1 VTAVEV
7 AGKTANL
14 DIPPQ
19 PFNSLLPVATI
30 AGTGCYL
37 PTARLTN
44 ADLEARMDT
53 SDAWIVERTGIRERR
68 IAASDETTGS
78 MATEAGR
85 AALSSAGLGAS
96 DVDLLLVATCTPD
109 QIMPATA
116 PVVAHALGVQCGAM
130 DLAAACSGFV
140 YSLVTAAAMIGTG
153 TVRAALVIGSDTFSR
168 ILDTTDRSTG
178 MLFGDGAGAVVVVPS
193 RPSVDGSGR
202 ALPGPAGDS
211 PGRGFL
217 PGLLAWDLGCDGS
230 AAGILEVP
238 AGGSRLPSS
247 PATLAAN
254 QHVVRMDGR
263 EVYRR
268 AVRAVVESV
277 TVTIG
282 RAGVAARE
290 IDLFIP
296 HQANTRIVDAVL
308 PRLGIAPERTFMNIE
323 HYGNTSAA
331 SIPIALAEA
340 VATGR
345 LHDGDL
351 VLLTG
356 FGAGMTWASALLRWG
371 RPGTA

>member
-7 AGKTANL
+7 AGKPAIDL
-14 DIPPQ
+14 RPQSVRPPIP
-19 PFNSLLPVATI
+19 LATV

-68 IAASDETTGS
+68 IAAPHEATAS
-78 MATEAGR
+78 MAIDAGR
-85 AALSSAGLGAS
+85 AALDSAGLTTS
-96 DVDLLLVATCTPD
+96 DIDLLLVATCTPD
-109 QIMPATA
+109 QILPSTA
-116 PVVAHALGVQCGAM
+116 AFVAEAFGLRCGAM
-130 DLAAACSGFV
+130 DLGAACSGFV
-140 YSLVTAAAMIGTG
+140 YSLVTATAMIGTG
-153 TVRAALVIGSDTFSR
+153 TVRAALVIGSETVSR

-178 MLFGDGAGAVVVVPS
+178 MLFGDGAGAVVMVPS
-193 RPSVDGSGR
+193 GSPL
-202 ALPGPAGDS
+202 ANTAGS
-211 PGRGFL
+211 APL
-217 PGLLAWDLGCDGS
+217 PGLLAWDLGCDGTAS
-230 AAGILEVP
+230 GILGVS

-247 PATLAAN
+247 AETVAGN
-254 QHVVRMDGR
+254 QHVLFMEGR

-268 AVRAVVESV
+268 AVRAVVESA

-282 RAGVAARE
+282 RAGVTADE
-290 IDLFIP
+290 VDLFIP

-340 VATGR
+340 EATGR

-371 RPGTA
+371 RPATS